1 MHDRAKSEPRD
12 RIGAICLKRG
22 VLCGEQRAHRTCPEK
37 LSETTAQKRTSI
49 PVHVSFIPLMSYTY
63 LRIWFCV
70 PVGLT
75 NICVTSPTVYNVL
88 QRIKQLQLLRR
99 TKPHYDV
106 QENEEEEDNEDEEE
120 DEDEEQEEEE
130 EEQARR
136 EGGRRG
142 WMRRKQK
149 HMNCKESR

>member
-1 MHDRAKSEPRD
+1 
-12 RIGAICLKRG
+12 
-22 VLCGEQRAHRTCPEK
+22 
-37 LSETTAQKRTSI
+37 
-49 PVHVSFIPLMSYTY
+49 MSYTY

-130 EEQARR
+130 EEEEQD
-136 EGGRRG
+136 G
-142 WMRRKQK
+142 
-149 HMNCKESR
+149 